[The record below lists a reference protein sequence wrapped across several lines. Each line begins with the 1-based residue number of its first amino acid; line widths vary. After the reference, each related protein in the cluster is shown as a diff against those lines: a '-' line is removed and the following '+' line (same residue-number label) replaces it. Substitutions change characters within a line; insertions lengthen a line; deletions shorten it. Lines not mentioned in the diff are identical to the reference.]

1 VSEQGSA
8 AEQLRLG
15 VVAALIADTGPA
27 PPGTGPADGAA
38 SDELPLAEA
47 LRGPAG
53 QPDEATRAIAELL
66 RLADGTA
73 AAGVLAVGLRQAFL
87 IPDDSQHAPAR
98 EERTAAF
105 ADVYRRLA
113 LPELAGAARDRAHAL
128 LSTLFGS

>member
-1 VSEQGSA
+1 MSEHRNA
-8 AEQLRLG
+8 TDQLRLG
-15 VVAALIADTGPA
+15 IVAALVGDDPQGQADS
-27 PPGTGPADGAA
+27 AA
-38 SDELPLAEA
+38 SDELSLAQG

-53 QPDEATRAIAELL
+53 QSADEAARAIAELL
-66 RLADGTA
+66 GLADGTA
-73 AAGVLAVGLRQAFL
+73 AAGALAVGLRQAFL

-128 LSTLFGS
+128 LGALASS